1 MLTFQIGD
9 EHNHRTELFGTPI
22 SIDWYRQQPDEVAG
36 LLREAGFD
44 LWMTAVREREGT
56 EKTTHGYL
64 LARKP
69 PAMNA

>member
-1 MLTFQIGD
+1 MPSSLSGGED
-9 EHNHRTELFGTPI
+9 LLEL
-22 SIDWYRQQPDEVAG
+22 Q
-36 LLREAGFD
+36 